1 MMKKLLVLLMVLG
14 LATAANAALQIS
26 VGGDTAV
33 EEITLEASD
42 ELILDIS
49 ATALVTYG
57 SGDDWAGYG
66 LIVET
71 AQATITGGV
80 SMWLNE
86 PGLVVGPI
94 DDYGIPHSAE
104 TQGVGGTI
112 NITGGGIGPG
122 TLIDQILF
130 HCLGPGEATITLF
143 GTMDYAEVTVL
154 DTIIVHQV
162 IPEPITMALLGLGG
176 LFLRR
181 RK

>member
-26 VGGDTAV
+26 VGGNTAV

-42 ELILDIS
+42 ELILDVFS
-49 ATALVTYG
+49 AIAIPYG
-57 SGDDWAGYG
+57 SGDDWAGWG
-66 LIVET
+66 LIVES

-80 SMWLNE
+80 SVFIGTE
-86 PGLVVGPI
+86 PGVVIGPI
-94 DDYGIPHSAE
+94 DDYGVPHSAD
-104 TQGVGGTI
+104 TQGVGGAITVI
-112 NITGGGIGPG
+112 NSIGPG
-122 TLIDQILF
+122 AIFDEILF

-143 GTMDYAEVTVL
+143 GTMDYETVTVL
-154 DTIIVHQV
+154 DTIIVHQI